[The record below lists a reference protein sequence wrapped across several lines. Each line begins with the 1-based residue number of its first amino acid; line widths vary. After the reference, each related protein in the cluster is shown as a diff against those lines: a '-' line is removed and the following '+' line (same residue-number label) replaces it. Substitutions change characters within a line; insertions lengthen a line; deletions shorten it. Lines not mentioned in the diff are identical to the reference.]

1 MIPCI
6 SSAAITYFGDWR
18 CSIGQLTGE
27 VAISDVEAFGR
38 FARVLGE
45 NFADKANSI
54 FADFPLPVEP
64 DVTFARMSTESIDLI
79 LVAPRSRVRF
89 YLSSGIKI
97 SFNDLASD
105 LFKIHTNVV
114 LAAFG
119 VYYLSQIP
127 GEICTTLLSPG

>member
-1 MIPCI
+1 M
-6 SSAAITYFGDWR
+6 
-18 CSIGQLTGE
+18 
-27 VAISDVEAFGR
+27 
-38 FARVLGE
+38 LGK
-45 NFADKANSI
+45 NFADKANLI
-54 FADFPLPVEP
+54 
-64 DVTFARMSTESIDLI
+64 MSTESIDLI

-89 YLSSGIKI
+89 YLSSGIKM

-127 GEICTTLLSPG
+127 GEICTTLLSSG